1 MAQPPIEKL
10 KKEAAK
16 ANAAL
21 QSEKKKN
28 RELKAKNQTLKEGWL
43 NKIKSNVNFAL
54 PTLRD
59 FDSYIEDCRDSS

>member
-1 MAQPPIEKL
+1 MALTPIEKL

-28 RELKAKNQTLKEGWL
+28 RALKAKNQTLKEENRQLHKKVNGIW
-43 NKIKSNVNFAL
+43 NVSPASAR
-54 PTLRD
+54 LR
-59 FDSYIEDCRDSS
+59 IG